1 MNFLFDPTQTP
12 AIEFS
17 FEGNDEGDR
26 TSGRG
31 WAELTSDTLR
41 GHVYFHDGDDSSF
54 RATRGVIR
62 CRRSPRP
69 RTRQWPTRTSPDL
82 RHYLDDSEDLAD
94 LPGPALNLAMTLT
107 SIVAWATDHEPED
120 ALRTCGAGAVPRA
133 NVDAVSSSRS
143 FSAAPRRSSG
153 TAPCVA

>member
-1 MNFLFDPTQTP
+1 MTAKSHHRRPFIGEWCLVEMALWDRADLDLLGPAYLTLDRRGQGTMRFLAIEAGVDYRPAVRDGQP

-26 TSGRG
+26 ISGRG

-62 CRRSPRP
+62 RRRSPRP
-69 RTRQWPTRTSPDL
+69 RTR
-82 RHYLDDSEDLAD
+82 
-94 LPGPALNLAMTLT
+94 
-107 SIVAWATDHEPED
+107 
-120 ALRTCGAGAVPRA
+120 
-133 NVDAVSSSRS
+133 
-143 FSAAPRRSSG
+143 
-153 TAPCVA
+153 